1 MVGHDKFRHGLFQK
15 TGPELVLFGLLCET
29 QVPMLPRTLPI
40 WQSIIDGHSHPFL
53 RVRIIEPD
61 VIASIF
67 RQCLLPEEGPDTV
80 RILRQRAKGGHQP
93 TVAQVALGDV
103 SGRDVF
109 EETRLSFHAV
119 EFVFHGILADHL
131 AWSRPAGNHGLHHL
145 LQVFGHIWI
154 RAVTRHTAKAGIGCR
169 KIWVF
174 KDALAR
180 VLLRNTLEVHQFR
193 KCRNDLR
200 RRENPLLMHE
210 IFMCHH
216 HLSFKFFRFA
226 TSSPH
231 ESNSRSRCSTRSR
244 CQCGQTV

>member
-1 MVGHDKFRHGLFQK
+1 MTYVPIISYNDMYLYVYMYTHYNYDICIFRYIYIYIL
-15 TGPELVLFGLLCET
+15 TDLT
-29 QVPMLPRTLPI
+29 IASSLPR
-40 WQSIIDGHSHPFL
+40 
-53 RVRIIEPD
+53 
-61 VIASIF
+61 
-67 RQCLLPEEGPDTV
+67 
-80 RILRQRAKGGHQP
+80 
-93 TVAQVALGDV
+93 
-103 SGRDVF
+103 
-109 EETRLSFHAV
+109 
-119 EFVFHGILADHL
+119 
-131 AWSRPAGNHGLHHL
+131 
-145 LQVFGHIWI
+145 LQVLGHVWI

-180 VLLRNTLEVHQFR
+180 LLLRNTLEVYQFR

>member
-1 MVGHDKFRHGLFQK
+1 M
-15 TGPELVLFGLLCET
+15 TY
-29 QVPMLPRTLPI
+29 VPKISYNDMYLYVYMYTHYD
-40 WQSIIDGHSHPFL
+40 IIYIYIYHCMTVRVALL
-53 RVRIIEPD
+53 RVRFND
-61 VIASIF
+61 STIASS
-67 RQCLLPEEGPDTV
+67 LG
-80 RILRQRAKGGHQP
+80 
-93 TVAQVALGDV
+93 ALE
-103 SGRDVF
+103 SPR
-109 EETRLSFHAV
+109 
-119 EFVFHGILADHL
+119 
-131 AWSRPAGNHGLHHL
+131 